1 MTTHGSSRYI
11 SRRGFSGGLC
21 LNSLPIYPLGQPD
34 ITDRI
39 RWVTDQSSKER
50 LKYGFVDFER
60 YMEWSRAIGV
70 LWDEK

>member
-1 MTTHGSSRYI
+1 
-11 SRRGFSGGLC
+11 
-21 LNSLPIYPLGQPD
+21 LGQPD